1 VSLSEMLFLGLLGL
15 VIFGPKKLA
24 TVGQQAGAT
33 LARLKKIS
41 SEFQS
46 QLEAEVS
53 ASPSDRPR
61 EQAPVHTSPVETG
74 IVQTRMDK

>member
-24 TVGQQAGAT
+24 EVGQESGKT
-33 LARLKKIS
+33 LARLKKMG

-46 QLEAEVS
+46 QLSTEVS
-53 ASPSDRPR
+53 AIPDARTPNEESTP
-61 EQAPVHTSPVETG
+61 
-74 IVQTRMDK
+74 